1 VRNTSDPTEYIK
13 VPGSLLRPR
22 PAPNGAGERL
32 SFRFAEPMEEIVYL
46 DQLLLFAIDHPAD
59 TDVNPSERF
68 FASGPP
74 FPSGE
79 PVFTHRAHVQRPAHA
94 VDHRGQD
101 VTALLRERD
110 RRYVTNFAD
119 APYKGFAE
127 LHWVEL
133 DLGEAATDTKSRS
146 LASLGMTTESNGGR
160 LQSERAQPFASHGA
174 AQGKQ
179 AAPLRLLLHGYT
191 DYFTATSVYA
201 AHQGGVTA
209 IVPYVEAQL
218 PDGSWQ
224 RVVDDMG
231 FPAGLARTMVADL
244 TGKLPPGT
252 RRIRIATNLKI
263 YWDQIL
269 IDTTPA
275 ETPHRITEA
284 PLATASAGYLG
295 YPREIRGTPES
306 DIRYDYHTVS
316 ATGPYARAT
325 GHYTRYGDV
334 RALVTA
340 SDDRFV
346 ILGSGD
352 EVAVEFD
359 AAALPPMPAGWTRDW
374 FFYVDGFAK
383 DMDFYAAHPFTTTP
397 LPYHAMPSYPYPAER
412 KYPDHGA
419 HLEDQLELNTR
430 AVSGRAAPSY
440 RYIYRKPA
448 GSSRPR

>member
-1 VRNTSDPTEYIK
+1 
-13 VPGSLLRPR
+13 
-22 PAPNGAGERL
+22 
-32 SFRFAEPMEEIVYL
+32 MEEIVYL
-46 DQLLLFAIDHPAD
+46 DQLRLFAIDHPAD

-68 FASGPP
+68 YASGPP

-79 PVFTHRAHVQRPAHA
+79 PVFTHRAHARPPAR
-94 VDHRGQD
+94 VTDHRGRD

-119 APYKGFAE
+119 APYKGFAG
-127 LHWVEL
+127 LHWIEL
-133 DLGEAATDTKSRS
+133 DLGVNIP
-146 LASLGMTTESNGGR
+146 ASEEVGYTGV
-160 LQSERAQPFASHGA
+160 
-174 AQGKQ
+174 
-179 AAPLRLLLHGYT
+179 PLRLLLHGYT

-218 PDGSWQ
+218 ADGSWR

-231 FPAGLARTMVADL
+231 FPAGLARTMIADL

-284 PLATASAGYLG
+284 PLATASADYLG
-295 YPREIRGTPES
+295 YPREIRGTSAS

-316 ATGPYARAT
+316 ATGPYARAA

-334 RALVTA
+334 RAMVTA

-359 AAALPPMPAGWTRDW
+359 AAALLPVPAGWTRDW

-397 LPYHAMPSYPYPAER
+397 LPYHAMPGYPYPAER
-412 KYPDHGA
+412 QYPDHGA

-430 AVSGRAAPSY
+430 AVSGRPAPTY
-440 RYIYRKPA
+440 RYVYPK
-448 GSSRPR
+448 